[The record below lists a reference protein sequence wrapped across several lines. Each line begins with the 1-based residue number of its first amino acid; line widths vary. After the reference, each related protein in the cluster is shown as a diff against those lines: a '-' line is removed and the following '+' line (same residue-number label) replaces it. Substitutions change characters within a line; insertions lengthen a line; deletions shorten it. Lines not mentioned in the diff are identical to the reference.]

1 MEQSHLLNSR
11 GDKAFLTFNS
21 LMLWLILLVV
31 LYPLIYIV
39 SASFSNPEAVASGR
53 VWLFPVDPT
62 LDGYK
67 AVFKHDMILTGF
79 SNSFFYMIV
88 GTVFNV
94 LMTVLAAYPL
104 SRRDFFGGKVLML
117 LFVFT
122 MMFDG
127 GLIPRYILVKDL
139 ELLNTRWALIIPV
152 ALGVWHVIITRT
164 YFRVTISNELLE
176 AARIDGCNDFRFVWR
191 IVLPLS
197 APILAVISLFY
208 AVGHWNQYFNALIF
222 LKDPGLYP
230 LQLVLKQILVENEV
244 DISMVGDVADLAM
257 RAQLRDLLKYSL
269 IIVATVPVL
278 AIYPFVQ
285 KHFVKGVMIGSLKE

>member
-11 GDKAFLTFNS
+11 GDKAFLTLNS
-21 LMLWLILLVV
+21 FMLWLVLLVV

-79 SNSFFYMIV
+79 SNSFFYMIA
-88 GTVFNV
+88 GTAFNV